1 MRTNPQKVP
10 TLVSHTVSNGSV
22 QLRWTFGTRLAFR
35 FTFCYF
41 AVYALCSGIY
51 TVWETIPWA
60 GVPIEN
66 WLALPFLQAAQ
77 WISLH
82 VFHLHGI
89 GTAIGDSNSGD
100 TILNWIVISIIF
112 TLAVIVSVLW
122 TAFDRRAEAYPLLL
136 GWLRLLLRL
145 TLAVAML
152 SYGLDKVFLSQMPPP
167 SLAVL
172 NEALGRTSPHMLLWT
187 TFGLRPGFQATMG
200 MIEVIAGLLVL
211 YRRTALLGTLI
222 TIFIT
227 CNIVL
232 YDYFFDVGVKI
243 YAAHLLLMA
252 LVLAAPDLS
261 SLFSYF
267 WWHQPT
273 PPRGAW
279 IPRCTRRSLRTG
291 ILILEW
297 AVLVMALGY
306 RSYAEAKDRLSEAD
320 QIRNVTPFIGQW
332 HVESAQL
339 NGEPKPLLVLSQNA
353 TVSDLYI
360 EPFGALNLRLSDG
373 RLVDGDVHFDAVRH
387 SVDLDLHVADH
398 PIAYGLDRPD
408 ESHLLLTPQAGDN
421 QTEATLMLV
430 RVPLPAHYPLIDEGS
445 HLVIERMVL
454 R

>member
-1 MRTNPQKVP
+1 MRTNRKKMPM
-10 TLVSHTVSNGSV
+10 LARHTVMDDSLK
-22 QLRWTFGTRLAFR
+22 LRWSFGTRLAFR

-41 AVYALCSGIY
+41 TVYALCSGIY

-60 GVPIEN
+60 GSHIES
-66 WLALPFLQAAQ
+66 WLSWPFLQAAQ
-77 WISLH
+77 WICLH
-82 VFHLHGI
+82 IFHLHGI
-89 GTAIGDSNSGD
+89 GTAIGDSDSGD
-100 TILNWIVISIIF
+100 TILNWIAIAVMF
-112 TLAVIVSVLW
+112 TATMIASLLW
-122 TAFDRRAEAYPLLL
+122 TALDRRAEAYPLLL
-136 GWLRLLLRL
+136 GSFRLLLRL

-152 SYGLDKVFLSQMPPP
+152 AYGLDKVFLSQMPPP
-167 SLAVL
+167 SLAIL
-172 NEALGRTSPHMLLWT
+172 NEPLGQTSPHMLLWT

-211 YRRTALLGTLI
+211 YRRTALLGALI

-252 LVLAAPDLS
+252 LLLVAPDLD
-261 SLFSYF
+261 SLLSYF
-267 WWHQPT
+267 WRHQPK

-279 IPRCTRRSLRTG
+279 IPLFTRRSSRTG

-297 AVLVMALGY
+297 AVLLIALGY
-306 RSYAEAKDRLSEAD
+306 RSYGEAKDRLSEAD
-320 QIRNVTPFIGQW
+320 QMKNMKSFIGQW
-332 HVESAQL
+332 HVESTQL
-339 NGEPKPLLVLSQNA
+339 NGEPKPLLVSAQDV

-373 RLVDGDVHFDAVRH
+373 RLVDGDVHFDEARH
-387 SVDLDLHVADH
+387 SVDLDMHVADH
-398 PIAYGLDRPD
+398 PIAYVLDRSD
-408 ESHLLLTPQAGDN
+408 ESHLILTPKAGDEG
-421 QTEATLMLV
+421 TEATLMLV
-430 RVPLPAHYPLIDEGS
+430 RVPLPRHYPLVDAGP

>member
-1 MRTNPQKVP
+1 MRTYPKKVP
-10 TLVSHTVSNGSV
+10 TLACHPVSDASV
-22 QLRWTFGTRLAFR
+22 QSRWSFGTRLAFR

-41 AVYALCSGIY
+41 AIYALCSGIY

-60 GVPIEN
+60 GSHIES
-66 WLALPFLQAAQ
+66 WLAWPFLQAAQ
-77 WISLH
+77 WIGLH
-82 VFHLHGI
+82 IFHLHGI
-89 GTAIGDSNSGD
+89 GTAIGDSDSGD
-100 TILNWIVISIIF
+100 TILNWITIAVMF
-112 TLAVIVSVLW
+112 TVAGIASLLW
-122 TAFDRRAEAYPLLL
+122 TALDRRAEAYPLLL
-136 GWLRLLLRL
+136 GWFRLLLRL
-145 TLAVAML
+145 TLAGAML
-152 SYGLDKVFLSQMPPP
+152 AYGLDKVFLSQMPPP

-172 NEALGRTSPHMLLWT
+172 NEALGQTSPHMLLWT
-187 TFGLRPGFQATMG
+187 MFGLRPGFQATMG

-252 LVLAAPDLS
+252 LVLVAPDLD

-267 WWHQPT
+267 WRHQPM

-279 IPRCTRRSLRTG
+279 SPFFTRRGSHTG

-306 RSYAEAKDRLSEAD
+306 RSYGEAKDRLSEAY
-320 QIRNVTPFIGQW
+320 QMRNVTTFVGQW

-339 NGEPKPLLVLSQNA
+339 NGEPKPLLVPAQDA

-373 RLVDGDVHFDAVRH
+373 RLVDGDVHFDEARH
-387 SVDLDLHVADH
+387 SVDLDLHVSDH

-408 ESHLLLTPQAGDN
+408 ESHLVLTPKAGDN
-421 QTEATLMLV
+421 QTEATLTLV

-445 HLVIERMVL
+445 HLVIDRMVL

>member
-1 MRTNPQKVP
+1 MTDRERWEPAYEDLSKEGTNARMSPVRDA
-10 TLVSHTVSNGSV
+10 SV
-22 QLRWTFGTRLAFR
+22 QSRWSFGTRLAFQ

-60 GVPIEN
+60 GSHIES
-66 WLALPFLQAAQ
+66 WLAWPFLQAAQ
-77 WISLH
+77 WIGLH
-82 VFHLHGI
+82 IFHLHGI
-89 GTAIGDSNSGD
+89 GTAIGDSDSGD
-100 TILNWIVISIIF
+100 TILNWITIAVMF
-112 TLAVIVSVLW
+112 TLAGIASLLW
-122 TAFDRRAEAYPLLL
+122 TALDRRTEAYPLLL
-136 GWLRLLLRL
+136 GWFRLLLRL
-145 TLAVAML
+145 TLAGAML
-152 SYGLDKVFLSQMPPP
+152 VYGLDKVFLSQMPPP

-172 NEALGRTSPHMLLWT
+172 NEALGQTSPHMLLWT
-187 TFGLRPGFQATMG
+187 MFGLRPGFQATMG

-252 LVLAAPDLS
+252 LVLVAPDLD

-267 WWHQPT
+267 WRHQPM

-279 IPRCTRRSLRTG
+279 SPFFTRRGSRTG

-306 RSYAEAKDRLSEAD
+306 RSYGEAKDRLSEAD
-320 QIRNVTPFIGQW
+320 QMRNMTTFVGQW

-339 NGEPKPLLVLSQNA
+339 NGEPKPL
-353 TVSDLYI
+353 
-360 EPFGALNLRLSDG
+360 F
-373 RLVDGDVHFDAVRH
+373 
-387 SVDLDLHVADH
+387 
-398 PIAYGLDRPD
+398 
-408 ESHLLLTPQAGDN
+408 
-421 QTEATLMLV
+421 
-430 RVPLPAHYPLIDEGS
+430 LPAQD
-445 HLVIERMVL
+445 VL
-454 R
+454 RFQTCTSNLSEL